1 MDRTASSRSGR
12 RSPSPRESKR
22 TGSAAGSRETRT
34 TARSRA
40 APRAPQATM
49 AVGAP
54 VVSETDRSQVKRQ
67 FDRVVDVDA
76 HPERVRQHLVPPL
89 ETQRLNAERR
99 GEEVRDDG
107 HGAAAR
113 SCARRPENQTR
124 ASPPPIQAR
133 SRSRLTMAVYTPRA
147 GSSPSSW
154 NTR

>member
-1 MDRTASSRSGR
+1 MDRTASSRSGHY
-12 RSPSPRESKR
+12 SPWPRESR
-22 TGSAAGSRETRT
+22 RRGSAAASRETRT
-34 TARSRA
+34 TARSR
-40 APRAPQATM
+40 
-49 AVGAP
+49 GSP
-54 VVSETDRSQVKRQ
+54 VVTPLVSETDRSQVKRQ

-76 HPERVRQHLVPPL
+76 HAERVRQHLVPPL

-113 SCARRPENQTR
+113 SCARRPENQTS